1 MHPDVAG
8 KGDEKGKSDEKAKP
22 EEGKAGAKA
31 DEKPGTRDEDAQ
43 KDKAGE
49 GKKPA
54 VISPLALE
62 AARSA
67 PTREFS
73 PHPIRR

>member
-1 MHPDVAG
+1 MADRAENAG
-8 KGDEKGKSDEKAKP
+8 PKA
-22 EEGKAGAKA
+22 
-31 DEKPGTRDEDAQ
+31 Q
-43 KDKAGE
+43 

-62 AARSA
+62 AR
-67 PTREFS
+67 PVQQTREFS